1 MHLPQ
6 ILAAIVLGI
15 GLMGCSSPERRAF
28 MQGCTEGAGFG
39 SNADDICS
47 CTYDGLIE
55 KISEEEL
62 AQVQHPSQLPPEFAE
77 VFVEKAMSC
86 AAKYS

>member
-1 MHLPQ
+1 MRVPQ
-6 ILAAIVLGI
+6 TLAVIVLGI
-15 GLMGCSSPERRAF
+15 GLMGCSSPERKAF
-28 MQGCTEGAGFG
+28 MQGCTEGTGFG

-55 KISEEEL
+55 TISEEEL
-62 AQVQHPSQLPPEFAE
+62 ARIQHPSQLPPEFAE

-86 AAKYS
+86 AAEHS